1 MAATIRNSEDRSER
15 LRTLTEVSRALTL
28 TVSIEEVLRITVE
41 RAAELMGADK
51 ALIMLADDEGLLMVR
66 AAHGLDAERTKEL
79 REPLNETLVS
89 RLQVLLDYQLDES
102 FLSVPLV
109 AQGEVTGLL
118 AVVRAGGDPCTDDDE
133 WLLSA
138 LADQTAVALDHA
150 QLTETVRLERD
161 ARSRVVEAQERVHA
175 TLGHELRSP
184 LTAIQ
189 SYSALLLD
197 GLFGTLNDRQREG
210 IARIRLSGEHLLAM
224 MENLLDTARL
234 GTGNI
239 VLSSSDLDLGSVVNE
254 AVQMLQPVLTNRR
267 QELRMD
273 CTEALLVRGDA
284 NRLRQA
290 LLNLIGNS
298 IKYTPVGGSIQ
309 VGTSRRRWQGKEFAG
324 VSVADDGAGIPPAM
338 LARIFEPY
346 VRGDAAQD
354 LPGLG
359 LGLFISRQLVR
370 QMGGDIDVSSK
381 VGAGSTFTVLV
392 PLVNAGKGVA
402 GADEPSAE
410 DRA

>member
-1 MAATIRNSEDRSER
+1 
-15 LRTLTEVSRALTL
+15 
-28 TVSIEEVLRITVE
+28 
-41 RAAELMGADK
+41 
-51 ALIMLADDEGLLMVR
+51 
-66 AAHGLDAERTKEL
+66 
-79 REPLNETLVS
+79 
-89 RLQVLLDYQLDES
+89 
-102 FLSVPLV
+102 
-109 AQGEVTGLL
+109 
-118 AVVRAGGDPCTDDDE
+118 
-133 WLLSA
+133 
-138 LADQTAVALDHA
+138 
-150 QLTETVRLERD
+150 
-161 ARSRVVEAQERVHA
+161 
-175 TLGHELRSP
+175 
-184 LTAIQ
+184 
-189 SYSALLLD
+189 
-197 GLFGTLNDRQREG
+197 
-210 IARIRLSGEHLLAM
+210 
-224 MENLLDTARL
+224 
-234 GTGNI
+234 
-239 VLSSSDLDLGSVVNE
+239 
-254 AVQMLQPVLTNRR
+254 
-267 QELRMD
+267 MD